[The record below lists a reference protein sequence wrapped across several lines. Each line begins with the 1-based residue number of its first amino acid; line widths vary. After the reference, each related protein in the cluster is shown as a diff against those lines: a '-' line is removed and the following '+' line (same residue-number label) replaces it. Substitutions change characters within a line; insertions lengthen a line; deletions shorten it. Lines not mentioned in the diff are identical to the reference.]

1 MLDRLKNLFSP
12 PNKEEE
18 TMAATSQ
25 KQAQKATDKNFSQ
38 TCSLEAVEQLSITSD
53 MSLESGE
60 SGESGENCCE
70 TQIQCEDSV
79 REKAYLLWEA
89 AGYPEGDGVDFWLQA
104 EQALSSE
111 DA

>member
-38 TCSLEAVEQLSITSD
+38 TCSLEAVEQLSISSD
-53 MSLESGE
+53 MSL
-60 SGESGENCCE
+60 ESGENCCE